1 MVRLAHAELAAGGSA
16 GSFEDRGRRE
26 LLRSYLDEI
35 GEISLLS
42 ADEEAE
48 LARRLRR
55 AREELLVE
63 LAAIPFTARQLL
75 QRWRG
80 LQAAGRVTGQLC
92 RLHDGSPSGDRSAFV
107 DRALRRTAGLLLRRD
122 EAARGRVARRVLDPI
137 DRRVARCVA
146 SIQPPHELLVDVLEK
161 LGRLAEGQPRGRAAE
176 RKLTTQVGMTRGA
189 LRRRLQRA
197 QEIFAR
203 GRAARDRFV
212 YHNLRLVVHQA
223 KRFRHMGVPFLDLI
237 QEGNLGLLRAVEKFD
252 ERRGNRFSTYGIWW
266 IQQSCI
272 RAIQGDSRTVR
283 LPSHVFDGVRRY
295 RNACDRFESRYGRP
309 PAAKEIA
316 PTLGMESREVEV
328 LKRADI
334 PIVPLDVPPV
344 GKEFPLGE
352 RLAAP
357 RGRDGPGAVG
367 EAKLHSAVEKL
378 LAGLDQR
385 ERLILSWRFGLGDEQ
400 DRTLQEIGEDL
411 GLSRERVRQI
421 EKAALG
427 KLRER
432 APEGIETL
440 LG

>member
-16 GSFEDRGRRE
+16 GPFEDRGRRE

-35 GEISLLS
+35 GAVPLLS

-48 LARRLRR
+48 LARCLRG

-75 QRWRG
+75 HRWRG
-80 LQAAGRVTGQLC
+80 LQAAGCVTGQLC
-92 RLHDGSPSGDRSAFV
+92 QLHDGSPAGDRSAFV
-107 DRALRRTAGLLLRRD
+107 DRALRRTAGLQLRRD
-122 EAARGRVARRVLDPI
+122 EAARRRAARHVLDPI
-137 DRRVARCVA
+137 DRRIARCVS
-146 SIQPPHELLVDVLEK
+146 SIQPPHELLVDVLEE
-161 LGRLAEGQPRGRAAE
+161 LGRLAEG
-176 RKLTTQVGMTRGA
+176 
-189 LRRRLQRA
+189 
-197 QEIFAR
+197 
-203 GRAARDRFV
+203 RDRFV

-316 PTLGMESREVEV
+316 PALGMEPSDVEV
-328 LKRADI
+328 LKRADV
-334 PIVPLDVPPV
+334 PIVPLDVPQV

-367 EAKLHSAVEKL
+367 EAKLRSAVEKL

-385 ERLILSWRFGLGDEQ
+385 ERLILSWRFGLGDTQ
-400 DRTLQEIGEDL
+400 DRTLQEIGEEL
-411 GLSRERVRQI
+411 GISRERVRQI

>member
-176 RKLTTQVGMTRGA
+176 RKLTTQVGVT
-189 LRRRLQRA
+189 
-197 QEIFAR
+197 
-203 GRAARDRFV
+203 RAARDRFV

>member
-1 MVRLAHAELAAGGSA
+1 VGVT
-16 GSFEDRGRRE
+16 RE
-26 LLRSYLDEI
+26 
-35 GEISLLS
+35 
-42 ADEEAE
+42 
-48 LARRLRR
+48 
-55 AREELLVE
+55 
-63 LAAIPFTARQLL
+63 
-75 QRWRG
+75 
-80 LQAAGRVTGQLC
+80 
-92 RLHDGSPSGDRSAFV
+92 
-107 DRALRRTAGLLLRRD
+107 
-122 EAARGRVARRVLDPI
+122 
-137 DRRVARCVA
+137 
-146 SIQPPHELLVDVLEK
+146 
-161 LGRLAEGQPRGRAAE
+161 
-176 RKLTTQVGMTRGA
+176 A
-189 LRRRLQRA
+189 LRRRLKRA

-316 PTLGMESREVEV
+316 PALGMEPSDVEV
-328 LKRADI
+328 LKRADV
-334 PIVPLDVPPV
+334 PIVPLDVPQV

-367 EAKLHSAVEKL
+367 EAKLRSAVEKL

-385 ERLILSWRFGLGDEQ
+385 ERLILSWRASASARSRRRPSGSFVKGPPKASRRSWVEGAPGRPLAILRDGSEGQQGDLALEGVDVLHVFGAFGKPQILAPGAAHPQGDSPGQRRVEL
-400 DRTLQEIGEDL
+400 LQCA
-411 GLSRERVRQI
+411 LSL
-421 EKAALG
+421 A
-427 KLRER
+427 
-432 APEGIETL
+432 
-440 LG
+440 